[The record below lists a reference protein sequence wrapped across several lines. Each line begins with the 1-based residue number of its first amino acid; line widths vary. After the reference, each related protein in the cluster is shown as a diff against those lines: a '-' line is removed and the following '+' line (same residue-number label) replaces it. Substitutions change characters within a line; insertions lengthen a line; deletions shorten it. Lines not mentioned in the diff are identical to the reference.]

1 MGCSHHVVHDREM
14 RQRPDEGHLT
24 GELTYRITT
33 LEALTQDGDGGDPGQ
48 RQNNAPSVLLT
59 DQIQRSLK
67 ENKPVRCQVFSPH
80 TVSQFPDALLLNDGI
95 DQSGKETGADGAL
108 SASSCQTRQDEI
120 SSLSVSVFTKRR
132 SVSGNTC

>member
-48 RQNNAPSVLLT
+48 RQNNDPSVLLT

-95 DQSGKETGADGAL
+95 DQSGKETGADGGAFGVL
-108 SASSCQTRQDEI
+108 LPDQT
-120 SSLSVSVFTKRR
+120 
-132 SVSGNTC
+132 G